1 MAISDKKMNGLLTI
15 GNLVGGNAVVRPE
28 EVGWRLLASHLAL
41 LSCLNP
47 PLPQRPHQLHY
58 PVDSTLGFR
67 FSAEC

>member
-1 MAISDKKMNGLLTI
+1 MGWLLTV
-15 GNLVGGNAVVRPE
+15 GNLVGGNAVVGPE

-58 PVDSTLGFR
+58 PVDSILGFR
-67 FSAEC
+67 ISAYCLHS